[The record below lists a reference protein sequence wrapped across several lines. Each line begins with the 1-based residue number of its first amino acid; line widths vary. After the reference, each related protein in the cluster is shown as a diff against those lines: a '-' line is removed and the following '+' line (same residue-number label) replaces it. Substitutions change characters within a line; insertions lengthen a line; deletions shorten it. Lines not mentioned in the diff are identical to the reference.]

1 MRRRRPRSSWVL
13 LALSVLIA
21 AASTLALRGYLT
33 RLEAQAAAGGPGR
46 PVVVAAVDLPRG
58 TTLTP
63 DALESRDIP
72 ADLVPPGAVMSP
84 SSVLGRSLAADVLA
98 GEVITSSRL
107 AAAGG
112 PVASLVPEG
121 LRAVP
126 VTVDLPPGSVA
137 AGDLVDVLAT
147 YATGQA
153 YTETVVE
160 GAEILS
166 AERAG
171 GEEGFA
177 GATTLILL
185 VAPDAAERLAFA
197 RAFADISVAVAPAS
211 EPAQEAT

>member
-1 MRRRRPRSSWVL
+1 

-63 DALESRDIP
+63 EALESRDIP
-72 ADLVPPGAVMSP
+72 ADLVPPGAVTSP
-84 SSVLGRSLAADVLA
+84 SSVLGRPLAADVLA

-107 AAAGG
+107 AAGG

-126 VTVDLPPGSVA
+126 VTVDLPPGTVA
-137 AGDLVDVLAT
+137 PGDLVDVLAT

-153 YTETVVE
+153 YTETEVE
-160 GAEILS
+160 AAEILS

>member
-1 MRRRRPRSSWVL
+1 MV
-13 LALSVLIA
+13 LSVLIA
-21 AASTLALRGYLT
+21 AAATLALRGYLT
-33 RLEAQAAAGGPGR
+33 RLEARAAAGGPGR

-63 DALESRDIP
+63 EALESRDLP
-72 ADLVPPGAVMSP
+72 ADLVPPGAISAP
-84 SSVLGRSLAADVLA
+84 SGALGRPLAADVLA

-107 AAAGG
+107 APAGG

-121 LRAVP
+121 LRAVT
-126 VTVDLPPGSVA
+126 VTVDLPPSAVA
-137 AGDLVDVLAT
+137 PGDLVDVMAT

-160 GAEILS
+160 GAEVLS
-166 AERAG
+166 AGRAG
-171 GEEGFA
+171 GEDGFS

-197 RAFADISVAVAPAS
+197 RAFADISVAVAP
-211 EPAQEAT
+211 PAEVAFR

>member
-46 PVVVAAVDLPRG
+46 RVVVAAVDLPRG

-63 DALESRDIP
+63 ESLESRDIP
-72 ADLVPPGAVMSP
+72 ADLVPPGAVTSP
-84 SSVLGRSLAADVLA
+84 SSVLGRPLAADVLA

-126 VTVDLPPGSVA
+126 VTVDLPPGTVA
-137 AGDLVDVLAT
+137 AGDLVDVMAT

-160 GAEILS
+160 AAEILS

-177 GATTLILL
+177 GATTIILL

-197 RAFADISVAVAPAS
+197 RAFADISVAVAPAT
-211 EPAQEAT
+211 EPAGETT

>member
-63 DALESRDIP
+63 ESLESRDIP
-72 ADLVPPGAVMSP
+72 ADLVPPGAVTSP
-84 SSVLGRSLAADVLA
+84 SSVLGRPLAADVLA

-126 VTVDLPPGSVA
+126 VTVDLPPGTVA
-137 AGDLVDVLAT
+137 AGDLVDVMAT

-160 GAEILS
+160 AAEILS

-197 RAFADISVAVAPAS
+197 RAFADISVAVAPS
-211 EPAQEAT
+211 SDPAETAA

>member
-46 PVVVAAVDLPRG
+46 PVVVAAVDLSRG

-63 DALESRDIP
+63 ESLESRDIP
-72 ADLVPPGAVMSP
+72 ADLVPPGAVTSP
-84 SSVLGRSLAADVLA
+84 SSVLGRPLAADVLA

-126 VTVDLPPGSVA
+126 VTVDLPPGTVA
-137 AGDLVDVLAT
+137 AGDLVDVMAT

-160 GAEILS
+160 AAEILS

-177 GATTLILL
+177 GATTIILL

-197 RAFADISVAVAPAS
+197 RAFADISVAVAPAT
-211 EPAQEAT
+211 EPAGETT

>member
-13 LALSVLIA
+13 LILSVLIA
-21 AASTLALRGYLT
+21 VAATLALRGYLT

-63 DALESRDIP
+63 ESLESRDVP
-72 ADLVPPGAVMSP
+72 ADLVPPGAVTSP
-84 SSVLGRSLAADVLA
+84 SSVLGLPLASDVLA

-107 AAAGG
+107 SAGG

-126 VTVDLPPGSVA
+126 VTVDLPPGTVA

-160 GAEILS
+160 GAEILT
-166 AERAG
+166 AG
-171 GEEGFA
+171 RGGGGNGF
-177 GATTLILL
+177 GGGTTLILL

-211 EPAQEAT
+211 GPPEEPA